1 MAILTMQ
8 NAIDKLSSPDPN
20 IRIEGVNALGRSA
33 DAEAMPYL
41 QAIVETDPDERVKRY
56 ARSALE
62 NLRRVLKTE
71 ARTADQPDR
80 PVTPRRTTATYVN
93 GHGRERPAVEMV
105 EASSWADAWRVLLIY
120 AAVSAIGPVLL
131 GVLGMGGLRFFI
143 RATLPLPDAI
153 SHEILRLLAL
163 DPQLVVLVLLG
174 LGVFITVVGFFHM
187 VLTHLIARQLGGE
200 NALPVL
206 IYNVLPAL
214 TWVQVANFVISG
226 VAFVLLGIG
235 ILPLLSTVHLIA
247 LLVVNFSGM
256 WIASYLV
263 GQVYGFGAGKG
274 LLTYLG
280 GLISASVLTTA
291 AVAVLVMV
299 I

>member
-20 IRIEGVNALGRSA
+20 IRIVGVNALGRSA

-71 ARTADQPDR
+71 ARTADQPNR

>member
-71 ARTADQPDR
+71 ARTADQPNR

-187 VLTHLIARQLGGE
+187 ALTHLIARQLGGE

>member
-1 MAILTMQ
+1 MATLTMQ

-62 NLRRVLKTE
+62 NLRRALKTE

-80 PVTPRRTTATYVN
+80 PAAPRRTTGTYVN
-93 GHGRERPAVEMV
+93 GRERPTVEIV
-105 EASSWADAWRVLLIY
+105 EAATWADAWRVLLTY

-153 SHEILRLLAL
+153 SREILRLLAL

-187 VLTHLIARQLGGE
+187 ALTHLIARQLGGE
-200 NALPVL
+200 NVLPVL
-206 IYNVLPAL
+206 IYNVMPAL

-247 LLVVNFSGM
+247 LLVVNLSGM

-263 GQVYGFGAGKG
+263 GRVYGFGAGKG
-274 LLTYLG
+274 LLTYVG
-280 GLISASVLTTA
+280 GLVSASVLTTA
-291 AVAVLVMV
+291 AVAVLVVV

>member
-71 ARTADQPDR
+71 ARTADQPNR